1 MMTELEQRLGARDIA
16 FNASD
21 RKIAC
26 YGHVI
31 DLTSG
36 RVIDSVTKAGDE
48 EDVPPPSN
56 SNAQQTY
63 DEAVA
68 RDPIALARN
77 VVRVIRASGAR

>member
-1 MMTELEQRLGARDIA
+1 MLH
-16 FNASD
+16 
-21 RKIAC
+21 
-26 YGHVI
+26 HVI

-56 SNAQQTY
+56 SNAQQ
-63 DEAVA
+63 

-77 VVRVIRASGAR
+77 VVRVI